1 MHLVPLLCHG
11 RQCSSKLH
19 RDASHHVDPVI
30 VTVSAMNTGILLC
43 MMGFILAITVTML
56 DKVGMKQL
64 GLDGVIQQES
74 KKVTPYHGKRG
85 ARSDHF
91 GNLEHI
97 KHYAHYPAVYAAPE
111 PGKAKLGE

>member
-1 MHLVPLLCHG
+1 MIYQKMTTLWCSFKREETSHAQTCPKHVRKDMHLVPLLCHG
-11 RQCSSKLH
+11 HQCSSKLH

-43 MMGFILAITVTML
+43 MLGFILAITVSVL

-74 KKVTPYHGKRG
+74 KKVPVQDGW
-85 ARSDHF
+85 
-91 GNLEHI
+91 
-97 KHYAHYPAVYAAPE
+97 
-111 PGKAKLGE
+111 